1 MTAYWLTNVTLESG
15 YTYEEG
21 RISKQKQS
29 YVVYLLKRDELKT
42 S

>member
-21 RISKQKQS
+21 RISKTETELCS
-29 YVVYLLKRDELKT
+29 LLIEEGRIKT